1 MDFRHSREVHFLTVS
16 ELRFH
21 EYEIVK
27 SFFVGPEF
35 DLLLSAIQEG
45 NSPAQI
51 WTDDK
56 PNPGSV
62 FLWDKANN
70 VFYLSGGEDNR
81 QFNEDLAGLLERK
94 VIPDLRLK
102 HRMDFR
108 LRTTSE
114 AWTSQLFSIFEKAD
128 LKQGR
133 YVFFSFKG
141 QVKLDWEDKIPAS
154 FELKLIDEDF
164 LFNSR
169 YENIEFV
176 KSEVRQMWPSI
187 NRFMKYGFGFSLV
200 TSGKVVSWCTS
211 EYMSKDRC
219 GIGIETLREY
229 QNRGLAT
236 IAASAFVEH
245 SLQRN
250 IRPHWDC
257 DVENLASRRVAEKVG
272 FVKERNYPIHFG
284 RFS

>member
-1 MDFRHSREVHFLTVS
+1 MVS

-21 EYEIVK
+21 EYGIVK
-27 SFFVGPEF
+27 PFLEGPEF

-56 PNPGSV
+56 PNCGSV

-70 VFYLSGGEDNR
+70 VFYLIGDEDDSR
-81 QFNEDLAGLLERK
+81 FNDDLAGLLERK

-102 HRMDFR
+102 HRMEFR

-114 AWTSQLFSIFEKAD
+114 AWTSQLPSIFRKAD
-128 LKQGR
+128 LKEGR
-133 YVFFSFKG
+133 YVFFSFEG
-141 QVKLDWEDKIPAS
+141 QVKLNWEGKIPAG
-154 FELKLIDEDF
+154 FELELIDEDF
-164 LFNSR
+164 LFDSG

-187 NRFMKYGFGFSLV
+187 NRFIECGFGFSLV

-211 EYMSKDRC
+211 EYMSKDKC
-219 GIGIETLREY
+219 GIGIETLGEY

-236 IAASAFVEH
+236 IAASAFVEQ
-245 SLQRN
+245 SLQRS
-250 IRPHWDC
+250 IKPHWDC

-272 FVKERNYPIHFG
+272 FVEERNYPIHFG

>member
-1 MDFRHSREVHFLTVS
+1 MVS

-27 SFFVGPEF
+27 PFLEGSEF

-56 PNPGSV
+56 SDPGSV

-70 VFYLSGGEDNR
+70 VFYLSGDEDDS
-81 QFNEDLAGLLERK
+81 QFNNDLAGLLERK

-114 AWTSQLFSIFEKAD
+114 AWTSQLPSIFKKAD

-133 YVFFSFKG
+133 YVFFSFEG
-141 QVKLDWEDKIPAS
+141 QVKPNWENKKPPS
-154 FELKLIDEDF
+154 FELELIDEDF
-164 LFNSR
+164 LFHSK

-176 KSEVRQMWPSI
+176 KSEVRQMWTSI
-187 NRFMKYGFGFSLV
+187 NRFIEYGFGFSLV
-200 TSGKVVSWCTS
+200 TSDEIVSWCTS
-211 EYMSKDRC
+211 EYMSKDKC
-219 GIGIETLREY
+219 GMGIETLREY

-250 IRPHWDC
+250 IKPHWEC
-257 DVENLASRRVAEKVG
+257 GVENLASRRVAEKVG
-272 FVKERNYPIHFG
+272 FVKEQTYPIHFG
-284 RFS
+284 RFC